1 VSTPSR
7 PGHAW
12 RRTEALPRH
21 STHVEDLPQP
31 ESSVNDPAAR
41 PIAVVP
47 GTLYLLGGV
56 VPVRGDVNWL
66 PDGRR
71 GYESINAYLAV
82 EPDRALFVDT
92 GVALHREAIIAQAR
106 AVLEPARPVEVFLT
120 RAEADAAGNLGELIR
135 EFDIR
140 RAYTGGRSNPFDFF
154 EEASAGAPLEM
165 RRVATAVPGQTN
177 SGEPIRLGANRSVI
191 SITPALRLLSTSWA
205 YDSGT
210 RALFTSDTFG
220 QVGMDAPDDSAFVDV
235 TAKDEDRGMTREWLL
250 TKFDWLVGARLSS
263 IRASIARLAAE
274 LDVEL
279 VLPTH
284 GRIIRGRA
292 AVRSHFDQ
300 LLALLE
306 EFDGERNGSHGH

>member
-1 VSTPSR
+1 MPSYPAQVDDAPPHGRSVS
-7 PGHAW
+7 
-12 RRTEALPRH
+12 
-21 STHVEDLPQP
+21 
-31 ESSVNDPAAR
+31 DPTDR

-47 GTLYLLGGV
+47 GSLYLLGGV

-66 PDGRR
+66 PGARG
-71 GYESINAYLAV
+71 GYETINAYLATG
-82 EPDRALFVDT
+82 PDSALFVDT
-92 GVALHREAIIAQAR
+92 GVALHREAIITQAH

-135 EFDIR
+135 EFDIG

-177 SGEPIRLGANRSVI
+177 SGEPIRLGPDRTVI

-220 QVGMDAPDDSAFVDV
+220 QFGMEAPDDSVFVDA
-235 TAKDEDRGMTREWLL
+235 TATDGDREMTREWLL
-250 TKFDWLVGARLSS
+250 TKFDWLVGARLGS
-263 IRASIARLAAE
+263 IRASIARVVE
-274 LDVEL
+274 EFDIEL

-292 AVRSHFDQ
+292 AVRSHFD
-300 LLALLE
+300 LLLTLLG
-306 EFDGERNGSHGH
+306 EFDSRPVRAES

>member
-1 VSTPSR
+1 VSRYPAQVDAA
-7 PGHAW
+7 PHHG
-12 RRTEALPRH
+12 L
-21 STHVEDLPQP
+21 
-31 ESSVNDPAAR
+31 SVSDPAAR

-47 GTLYLLGGV
+47 GRLYLLGGV
-56 VPVRGDVNWL
+56 VPVHGDVNWL
-66 PDGRR
+66 PGTRG
-71 GYESINAYLAV
+71 GYETINAYLAT
-82 EPDRALFVDT
+82 EPDTALFVDT
-92 GVALHREAIIAQAR
+92 GVAMHKEAIIAQAH

-135 EFDIR
+135 EFDIG

-154 EEASAGAPLEM
+154 EDASAGAPLEM

-177 SGEPIRLGANRSVI
+177 SGEPIRLGPSRTVI
-191 SITPALRLLSTSWA
+191 SITPSLRLLSTSWA

-220 QVGMDAPDDSAFVDV
+220 QFGMAAPDDSVFVDA
-235 TAKDEDRGMTREWLL
+235 TATDGDYEMTREWLL

-263 IRASIARLAAE
+263 IRASIARVVE
-274 LDVEL
+274 EFDVEL

-292 AVRSHFDQ
+292 TVRSHFDV

-306 EFDGERNGSHGH
+306 ELDSYPARGES